1 MNRNLVALAL
11 AGLVATCTFT
21 ALATDETSGSVAPP
35 TALPGV
41 NQGHSS
47 GSNEEKADKKGEEAA
62 GSNSGADSQAT
73 EKDASTSS
81 GSKSVEKAP
90 KQ

>member
-1 MNRNLVALAL
+1 MNRTVAALAL
-11 AGLVATCTFT
+11 SALVATCT
-21 ALATDETSGSVAPP
+21 LAAVAADKTSESAVPP
-35 TALPGV
+35 AALPGI
-41 NQGHSS
+41 NQGH
-47 GSNEEKADKKGEEAA
+47 GSESKDDKASKKGEEAA

-81 GSKSVEKAP
+81 QSRHKEKKP